1 MLSSKG
7 ILKTNSINLSVN
19 YRSQNSILQLANNV
33 VKLIETIFPE
43 SIDKMI
49 EEVSERQGEKPY
61 LIDPLGDELLCNF
74 LFGKTITETNVV
86 QEEYSIIEDA
96 EDEID

>member
-1 MLSSKG
+1 
-7 ILKTNSINLSVN
+7 
-19 YRSQNSILQLANNV
+19 
-33 VKLIETIFPE
+33 
-43 SIDKMI
+43 MI